1 MKSIV
6 DDDGDDEDY
15 IDGEDHD
22 DEDDDN
28 KLYEDNF
35 SFCTDDAS
43 SSDEEE
49 FESENTEER
58 ISKCWM
64 NCQKKSTK
72 LNMEIMS
79 SGQRWMNSCTSV
91 TDEITMS
98 PLPPLHIC
106 YRTPD
111 GKTRHCFALETLY
124 KIAMTSN
131 IIKNRSGETKKLQF
145 LQPPHFSTPME
156 DDLID
161 QISCRFGRGAL
172 NIEESEFY
180 KKELGIKRN
189 RAELDYLREID
200 HDHFSPS
207 EFRESLNRYMS
218 KNMVGD
224 IYCCPLCYIEA
235 YRRVYLD
242 GKSEDE
248 DSDEDED
255 DGRDSDENN
264 DLGAFSMDPMTILS
278 ELDGDEE
285 FRSASAF
292 CFQKL
297 HLVKRHLRDVHGVD
311 TSALDGNEL
320 FHRFKIRASDGLL
333 QRYLVKLHNRML
345 KQGDMMS
352 YWFQGHNQSYI
363 YLRQLIDKREQEA
376 EAAEQMNGTRILGSD
391 ESLLPEFGSSFK
403 HRGQRIW
410 GRLSAPYRKDETFDI
425 KEFVVDDDNEEYSE
439 DEEQS
444 DEQSQVARS
453 IEKNEDVESDP
464 MEQIVKELQR
474 RRKSRGDKIESDHS
488 QEGGSSDSE
497 EESNSDEP
505 DDNFEEESDEDEW
518 LKKKRAAR
526 PSRLSRSSNE
536 EIRAKKLRRGKR
548 KNQQE
553 QSDSPLLT
561 SSNLTPSKKRNLR
574 ILDSDDDSL
583 EVI

>member
-6 DDDGDDEDY
+6 DDDGDDEDYIDGEDHDDKDDEDY

-64 NCQKKSTK
+64 NCQNKSTK

-320 FHRFKIRASDGLL
+320 FHRFKVR
-333 QRYLVKLHNRML
+333 
-345 KQGDMMS
+345 
-352 YWFQGHNQSYI
+352 
-363 YLRQLIDKREQEA
+363 REL
-376 EAAEQMNGTRILGSD
+376 LGSNPW
-391 ESLLPEFGSSFK
+391 LLFC
-403 HRGQRIW
+403 
-410 GRLSAPYRKDETFDI
+410 
-425 KEFVVDDDNEEYSE
+425 
-439 DEEQS
+439 
-444 DEQSQVARS
+444 
-453 IEKNEDVESDP
+453 
-464 MEQIVKELQR
+464 IVL
-474 RRKSRGDKIESDHS
+474 
-488 QEGGSSDSE
+488 
-497 EESNSDEP
+497 
-505 DDNFEEESDEDEW
+505 
-518 LKKKRAAR
+518 LLRA
-526 PSRLSRSSNE
+526 
-536 EIRAKKLRRGKR
+536 I
-548 KNQQE
+548 
-553 QSDSPLLT
+553 
-561 SSNLTPSKKRNLR
+561 
-574 ILDSDDDSL
+574 I
-583 EVI
+583 